1 MSMSVM
7 TETSSVFDRI
17 QTAFY
22 IVPAIPAVIGV
33 ALIITGIVVIIKFR
47 HKDK

>member
-7 TETSSVFDRI
+7 AETSSFFDSI

-22 IVPAIPAVIGV
+22 IVPVITAVIGV
-33 ALIITGIVVIIKFR
+33 ALIVTGIVVIIKFR